1 MCLLFLFLDLVIVSC
16 DIMPSRNYTSASR
29 GGKGKKQADNFIE
42 HTESEL
48 EECCIKFANTFS
60 YDDSSVVE
68 LYDLISELKIMK
80 YTLPNDTLSDIEIF
94 QHTRHMDCY
103 PTTFLSNLI

>member
-1 MCLLFLFLDLVIVSC
+1 VISC
-16 DIMPSRNYTSASR
+16 HQETIHLHREEE
-29 GGKGKKQADNFIE
+29 KEKKQADNFIE
-42 HTESEL
+42 HTEREL

-60 YDDSSVVE
+60 YDDSSPVVE

-80 YTLPNDTLSDIEIF
+80 YTLPDGTLSDIEIS